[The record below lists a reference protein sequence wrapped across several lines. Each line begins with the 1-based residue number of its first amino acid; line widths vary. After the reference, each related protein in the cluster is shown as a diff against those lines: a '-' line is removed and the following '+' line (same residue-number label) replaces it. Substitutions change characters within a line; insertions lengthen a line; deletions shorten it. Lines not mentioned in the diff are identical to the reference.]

1 MDMRAG
7 QGPLMPTLPHPMG
20 LGLPPTHGHQ
30 QLGVGQAHHLGL
42 SYQPTDLSAAG
53 RPQSLPS
60 SPSPN
65 RPPGLMPPAAHISPS
80 HNKSTFAS
88 ALRDLAKNA
97 VDPND
102 PTQRRVSPPSHSP
115 MSSSANIVTSSLL
128 DVRKGFGR
136 TTPVESPSAPHVPQ
150 SPFSV
155 PSSTMIASLSQSF
168 PTTMTTFAP
177 SRSDTILVGSG
188 FQPYRSIDLARL
200 QHPGLPPHPG
210 QVGAAAAY
218 AGYHPGMFGSP
229 NSIQSLPSPYGPE
242 ADPLYQAQLARYAA
256 AAASMG
262 ANSFPPLGL
271 PSSAMSPYAG
281 IPPSVLA
288 SYPPELLR
296 AYALGQLPPTQV
308 TASEFAYMHEKLRS
322 DEVRRLELEA
332 RKEAE
337 RREQC
342 RSRERSER
350 SSPAPRPGS
359 ASSGK
364 KSSSDALLRLSKI
377 ASHQP
382 EMPMQRLQPSASQAS
397 RIEATS
403 SKSISSIDGQ
413 QNADKV
419 TFVSKVDLSA
429 NSNKIQPSSSS
440 SSFNNSVKINPI
452 PSDIKLPTKPLD
464 FSEIKNNVKSTSS
477 TMTCTS
483 TTTVTS
489 STSPV
494 LSISLSPSVS
504 PSPSP
509 PCLSPNPAYTTAS
522 RCTPYVPKPRV
533 SPAKISDESNAS
545 TPKRLFVRP
554 FEDDYSPIQPLSGL
568 CSSEEPLLD
577 ISATSLSP
585 NKDMKQITNVELDD
599 IIKPEDQDSDYESM
613 SSDSS
618 IKKEGSILC
627 PTSGHLLT
635 DDEAGVPK
643 EGVFREPEPDM
654 SQKDKLKYLRY
665 FRLVTHRKKNDI
677 EIEKL
682 EKRKSR
688 LRERSPSPIPQVEE
702 RAASPVLPLPTV
714 APHLNRLPETH
725 AKAMYLSAIGLCR
738 NSEEQKSNNEIVWS
752 AVLDDRLARDD
763 NSAINKYFVRLRD
776 MSEPVRGVKRCWNGN
791 LLPPSDTDLPLS
803 PRYLQSTP
811 LNIPSCEAL
820 SRLSCESIHSADPI
834 SLPSS
839 VEINLCSLQPIAK
852 PTLLLQEVKSEP
864 GTAPPAH
871 LQHVGFP
878 KVLSPFKTEI
888 KSEPEDLS
896 MSKKKKPNSPPPWPG
911 VEAIIESY
919 KKFSSDYEQEKSILI
934 ERQSRFQQEIVTRRG
949 QVDNLSTRLSSLARL
964 HKTLVGNHAHT
975 QQTLEGLR
983 SQLVAI
989 SKFSSATTK

>member
-1 MDMRAG
+1 
-7 QGPLMPTLPHPMG
+7 
-20 LGLPPTHGHQ
+20 
-30 QLGVGQAHHLGL
+30 
-42 SYQPTDLSAAG
+42 
-53 RPQSLPS
+53 
-60 SPSPN
+60 
-65 RPPGLMPPAAHISPS
+65 MPPAAHISPS

>member
-1 MDMRAG
+1 
-7 QGPLMPTLPHPMG
+7 MG
-20 LGLPPTHGHQ
+20 
-30 QLGVGQAHHLGL
+30 
-42 SYQPTDLSAAG
+42 
-53 RPQSLPS
+53 
-60 SPSPN
+60 
-65 RPPGLMPPAAHISPS
+65 
-80 HNKSTFAS
+80 
-88 ALRDLAKNA
+88 
-97 VDPND
+97 
-102 PTQRRVSPPSHSP
+102 
-115 MSSSANIVTSSLL
+115 
-128 DVRKGFGR
+128 
-136 TTPVESPSAPHVPQ
+136 
-150 SPFSV
+150 
-155 PSSTMIASLSQSF
+155 
-168 PTTMTTFAP
+168 
-177 SRSDTILVGSG
+177 
-188 FQPYRSIDLARL
+188 
-200 QHPGLPPHPG
+200 
-210 QVGAAAAY
+210 
-218 AGYHPGMFGSP
+218 
-229 NSIQSLPSPYGPE
+229 
-242 ADPLYQAQLARYAA
+242 
-256 AAASMG
+256 
-262 ANSFPPLGL
+262 
-271 PSSAMSPYAG
+271 
-281 IPPSVLA
+281 VLA

-296 AYALGQLPPTQV
+296 AYAMGQMPPTPV
-308 TASEFAYMHEKLRS
+308 TASEFAYMHEELRS

-403 SKSISSIDGQ
+403 SKSITSVNGQ

-464 FSEIKNNVKSTSS
+464 FSEIKHNVKSTSS
-477 TMTCTS
+477 TLTCTS

-494 LSISLSPSVS
+494 LSISLSPSAS

-509 PCLSPNPAYTTAS
+509 PCLSPNPAYTTTS

-533 SPAKISDESNAS
+533 SPTKMSDEANAS

-554 FEDDYSPIQPLSGL
+554 FEDDYSPIQPSSGL
-568 CSSEEPLLD
+568 CSSEEPLE
-577 ISATSLSP
+577 ISAPSLSP
-585 NKDMKQITNVELDD
+585 NKDMKQMTNVELDD
-599 IIKPEDQDSDYESM
+599 IIKPDDQDSDYESM

-635 DDEAGVPK
+635 DDEASVPK

-702 RAASPVLPLPTV
+702 RSASPVLPLPTV

-791 LLPPSDTDLPLS
+791 LLPPSDTDLLLS
-803 PRYLQSTP
+803 PRYVQSTP

-896 MSKKKKPNSPPPWPG
+896 MSKKKKPNSPPTWPG

-919 KKFSSDYEQEKSILI
+919 KKFSADYEQEKSILI

-964 HKTLVGNHAHT
+964 HKALVGNHAHT

-989 SKFSSATTK
+989 SKLSSATTK

>member
-1 MDMRAG
+1 
-7 QGPLMPTLPHPMG
+7 MG
-20 LGLPPTHGHQ
+20 
-30 QLGVGQAHHLGL
+30 
-42 SYQPTDLSAAG
+42 
-53 RPQSLPS
+53 
-60 SPSPN
+60 
-65 RPPGLMPPAAHISPS
+65 
-80 HNKSTFAS
+80 
-88 ALRDLAKNA
+88 
-97 VDPND
+97 
-102 PTQRRVSPPSHSP
+102 
-115 MSSSANIVTSSLL
+115 
-128 DVRKGFGR
+128 
-136 TTPVESPSAPHVPQ
+136 
-150 SPFSV
+150 
-155 PSSTMIASLSQSF
+155 
-168 PTTMTTFAP
+168 
-177 SRSDTILVGSG
+177 
-188 FQPYRSIDLARL
+188 
-200 QHPGLPPHPG
+200 
-210 QVGAAAAY
+210 
-218 AGYHPGMFGSP
+218 
-229 NSIQSLPSPYGPE
+229 
-242 ADPLYQAQLARYAA
+242 
-256 AAASMG
+256 
-262 ANSFPPLGL
+262 
-271 PSSAMSPYAG
+271 
-281 IPPSVLA
+281 VLA

-296 AYALGQLPPTQV
+296 AYALGQMPPTPV
-308 TASEFAYMHEKLRS
+308 TAYEFAYMHEKLRS

-403 SKSISSIDGQ
+403 SKSITSVNGQ

-429 NSNKIQPSSSS
+429 NSNKIQPPSSS

-464 FSEIKNNVKSTSS
+464 FSEIKHNVKSTSS
-477 TMTCTS
+477 TLTCTS

-494 LSISLSPSVS
+494 LSISLSPSAS

-509 PCLSPNPAYTTAS
+509 PCLSPNPAYTTTS

-533 SPAKISDESNAS
+533 SPTKMSDEANAS
-545 TPKRLFVRP
+545 TPKRMFVRP
-554 FEDDYSPIQPLSGL
+554 FEDDYSPIQPSSGL
-568 CSSEEPLLD
+568 CPSEEPLLD
-577 ISATSLSP
+577 ISASSLSP
-585 NKDMKQITNVELDD
+585 NKDMKQMTNVELDD
-599 IIKPEDQDSDYESM
+599 IIKPDDQDSDYESM

-635 DDEAGVPK
+635 DDEASVPK

-702 RAASPVLPLPTV
+702 RSASPVLPSPTV

-738 NSEEQKSNNEIVWS
+738 NSEDQKTNSEVIWS
-752 AVLDDRLARDD
+752 SVLEDRLARDKE
-763 NSAINKYFVRLRD
+763 STVNKYFVRLRE
-776 MSEPVRGVKRCWNGN
+776 MAEPPKLSGTKRNW
-791 LLPPSDTDLPLS
+791 
-803 PRYLQSTP
+803 
-811 LNIPSCEAL
+811 
-820 SRLSCESIHSADPI
+820 
-834 SLPSS
+834 SS
-839 VEINLCSLQPIAK
+839 
-852 PTLLLQEVKSEP
+852 TLLAP
-864 GTAPPAH
+864 TGTPD
-871 LQHVGFP
+871 
-878 KVLSPFKTEI
+878 I
-888 KSEPEDLS
+888 
-896 MSKKKKPNSPPPWPG
+896 
-911 VEAIIESY
+911 
-919 KKFSSDYEQEKSILI
+919 
-934 ERQSRFQQEIVTRRG
+934 
-949 QVDNLSTRLSSLARL
+949 
-964 HKTLVGNHAHT
+964 
-975 QQTLEGLR
+975 
-983 SQLVAI
+983 SQN
-989 SKFSSATTK
+989 

>member
-1 MDMRAG
+1 M
-7 QGPLMPTLPHPMG
+7 
-20 LGLPPTHGHQ
+20 
-30 QLGVGQAHHLGL
+30 
-42 SYQPTDLSAAG
+42 
-53 RPQSLPS
+53 
-60 SPSPN
+60 
-65 RPPGLMPPAAHISPS
+65 
-80 HNKSTFAS
+80 
-88 ALRDLAKNA
+88 
-97 VDPND
+97 
-102 PTQRRVSPPSHSP
+102 
-115 MSSSANIVTSSLL
+115 
-128 DVRKGFGR
+128 
-136 TTPVESPSAPHVPQ
+136 
-150 SPFSV
+150 
-155 PSSTMIASLSQSF
+155 
-168 PTTMTTFAP
+168 
-177 SRSDTILVGSG
+177 
-188 FQPYRSIDLARL
+188 
-200 QHPGLPPHPG
+200 
-210 QVGAAAAY
+210 
-218 AGYHPGMFGSP
+218 
-229 NSIQSLPSPYGPE
+229 
-242 ADPLYQAQLARYAA
+242 
-256 AAASMG
+256 
-262 ANSFPPLGL
+262 
-271 PSSAMSPYAG
+271 
-281 IPPSVLA
+281 
-288 SYPPELLR
+288 
-296 AYALGQLPPTQV
+296 
-308 TASEFAYMHEKLRS
+308 
-322 DEVRRLELEA
+322 
-332 RKEAE
+332 KE
-337 RREQC
+337 
-342 RSRERSER
+342 
-350 SSPAPRPGS
+350 
-359 ASSGK
+359 
-364 KSSSDALLRLSKI
+364 
-377 ASHQP
+377 
-382 EMPMQRLQPSASQAS
+382 
-397 RIEATS
+397 
-403 SKSISSIDGQ
+403 
-413 QNADKV
+413 
-419 TFVSKVDLSA
+419 
-429 NSNKIQPSSSS
+429 
-440 SSFNNSVKINPI
+440 
-452 PSDIKLPTKPLD
+452 
-464 FSEIKNNVKSTSS
+464 
-477 TMTCTS
+477 
-483 TTTVTS
+483 
-489 STSPV
+489 
-494 LSISLSPSVS
+494 
-504 PSPSP
+504 
-509 PCLSPNPAYTTAS
+509 
-522 RCTPYVPKPRV
+522 
-533 SPAKISDESNAS
+533 
-545 TPKRLFVRP
+545 
-554 FEDDYSPIQPLSGL
+554 
-568 CSSEEPLLD
+568 
-577 ISATSLSP
+577 
-585 NKDMKQITNVELDD
+585 ITNVELDD
-599 IIKPEDQDSDYESM
+599 IIKPDDQDSDYESM

-635 DDEAGVPK
+635 DDEAVVPK

-776 MSEPVRGVKRCWNGN
+776 MTEPVRGVKRCWNGN

-989 SKFSSATTK
+989 SKLSSATTK

>member
-1 MDMRAG
+1 
-7 QGPLMPTLPHPMG
+7 
-20 LGLPPTHGHQ
+20 
-30 QLGVGQAHHLGL
+30 
-42 SYQPTDLSAAG
+42 
-53 RPQSLPS
+53 
-60 SPSPN
+60 
-65 RPPGLMPPAAHISPS
+65 
-80 HNKSTFAS
+80 
-88 ALRDLAKNA
+88 
-97 VDPND
+97 
-102 PTQRRVSPPSHSP
+102 
-115 MSSSANIVTSSLL
+115 MSSTATVVTSSLL

-136 TTPVESPSAPHVPQ
+136 TTPVESPSAVGPHVPQ
-150 SPFSV
+150 SPYSL

-168 PTTMTTFAP
+168 PTTTFAP
-177 SRSDTILVGSG
+177 SRSDTILAGSG

-200 QHPGLPPHPG
+200 QPPGLPPHPG

-218 AGYHPGMFGSP
+218 PGYHPSMFGAPS
-229 NSIQSLPSPYGPE
+229 SIQSLPPAQYGPE

-271 PSSAMSPYAG
+271 PSSAIPPYAG

-296 AYALGQLPPTQV
+296 AYALGQMPPTPV
-308 TASEFAYMHEKLRS
+308 TAPEFAYMQEKLRT
-322 DEVRRLELEA
+322 EEARRLELEA

-337 RREQC
+337 RREQN

-350 SSPAPRPGS
+350 LSPTPRPGS

-419 TFVSKVDLSA
+419 SFVSKVDLSA
-429 NSNKIQPSSSS
+429 NSSKIQPSSSS
-440 SSFNNSVKINPI
+440 SSLNNSVKTNPI

-477 TMTCTS
+477 FVTSS
-483 TTTVTS
+483 TTTTVS
-489 STSPV
+489 SSTTSPV
-494 LSISLSPSVS
+494 LSITLSPSAS

-533 SPAKISDESNAS
+533 SPTKVSDESNVS

-554 FEDDYSPIQPLSGL
+554 FEDDYSPIQPSSGL
-568 CSSEEPLLD
+568 CSSEEQLD
-577 ISATSLSP
+577 ISTPSLSP
-585 NKDMKQITNVELDD
+585 NKDMKPITNVELDD
-599 IIKPEDQDSDYESM
+599 IIKPDDQDSDYESM

-635 DDEAGVPK
+635 DDEAQVPK
-643 EGVFREPEPDM
+643 EGVFREPEPDV

-688 LRERSPSPIPQVEE
+688 LRERSPSPIPEVKV
-702 RAASPVLPLPTV
+702 RSPSPVLPLPSV

-738 NSEEQKSNNEIVWS
+738 NSEEQKTNNEIVWS
-752 AVLDDRLARDD
+752 AVLEDRLARDD

-776 MSEPVRGVKRCWNGN
+776 MSEPVRGVKRGWNGN

-864 GTAPPAH
+864 GAAPPAH

-896 MSKKKKPNSPPPWPG
+896 MAKKKKPNSPMPWPG

-983 SQLVAI
+983 NQLVAI
-989 SKFSSATTK
+989 SKLASATTK